1 MRTRIFITMIVL
13 LVFALP
19 VPLHSTHAQDTA
31 NALSGQIVYTGT
43 DGNLYVLRDEMT
55 AALQITTDAQPG
67 QRHLSPRWSPDG
79 SLLAYCQE
87 SADQPALTKLI
98 FMRTGEWQPFTL
110 AEDVYCAEFP
120 LGGLDWTPDGR
131 AITYARNFLYNSEPG
146 LYPWS
151 IYHGIWTV
159 DILSGEKQ
167 ELLAPG
173 ANPLIMPVWS
183 PDQALMR
190 FYEIVFFEGAGVL
203 QTWDSETGQRM
214 NWLNSAKEVYP
225 GYASWAPDGSFLVF
239 DVASYAGFP
248 GGGLYISAPDG
259 SNVQKLFSDPL
270 YAASHPIW
278 SPKDNWIAFT
288 STNFSSNSVLSSSL
302 LVLQTNGQNLQI
314 IQQSENELMPVV
326 WSPEGSE
333 LLYGDNIDGQVD
345 LYRINPSTGANTL
358 VGQAADWNADWSL
371 LPPPH
376 QFNPESAEFMTIE
389 DFPASASVML
399 YVGSGYQLMLGDPS
413 TGREEPLTESMRV
426 AGFYPSP
433 TGQRLVYGSTLLLLT
448 FMPTG
453 QVEVQRVALP
463 SLPLDGELNWSPD
476 EGHLALKDENGEVW
490 MVDLSGNA
498 LPIPGAD
505 SLPAW
510 NTDASWVAYCDENS
524 TLYVIGPDVPQKA
537 IAQKTACQPSWSVA
551 GNWLAYTELDSTA
564 ETPNRVVLYDA
575 DKDSSHALV
584 EGAVLDSWSPDGR
597 LVAVRK
603 ENLPGYGANAYTVIV
618 VDPAGENQIAVG
630 NFQPSDTGHQGWAEL
645 TDVNIYGPYLIAPD
659 LESVSSLADGLFDIT
674 PSGARL
680 LKGIG
685 KQDLVTLAC
694 ARLSGGDQF
703 MLGTFYLTGVPV
715 DEKPGLWGWL
725 SPDGEWSAV
734 YNYQAAGDIHQLKH
748 CARAEQISLPA
759 GSTPV
764 DKAFS
769 PDSRWHLTS
778 LTNSEGNGE
787 LLLHDLS
794 AGDELSIPAVPN
806 PQVVWLQDLVL
817 PPPETYTMTGQVS
830 IPNDGPVA
838 GVEILVNGRSLTQTD
853 EAGEYSVGGLEAGEY
868 TLQPRRADYTFSPDK
883 SPVRVPHSAMRIDF
897 YAVPI
902 PVAEPAAEVVI
913 QAEAAPTAVPGGEVL
928 VDSWDALAREDPTLL
943 LGGLLLICLPIALVI
958 LVILLIRWLRRRREA
973 LAEVEPEI
981 EEEPE
986 IKALPMSADAEAEVL
1001 MREGVALAKRGKNK
1015 EAFKVLRK
1023 VVKLTPSNPSAWLW
1037 LGLTAARTG
1046 DSRSAERCFQ
1056 RAKQLGHPKADQAL
1070 EWLGSGS

>member
-1 MRTRIFITMIVL
+1 MRTRVFITMIVL
-13 LVFALP
+13 LVFVLP
-19 VPLHSTHAQDTA
+19 APLQGTHAQEEP
-31 NALSGQIVYTGT
+31 NALSGQIVYTAT
-43 DGNLYVLRDEMT
+43 DGNLYVLRDEMAT
-55 AALQITTDAQPG
+55 ALQITTDAQPG
-67 QRHLSPRWSPDG
+67 QRYLSPRWSPDG

-87 SADQPALTKLI
+87 NANQPPLTKLI
-98 FMRTGEWQPFTL
+98 FMRTGEWQPFAL

-131 AITYARNFLYNSEPG
+131 KITYTRNFEYNPEPG

-151 IYHGIWTV
+151 VYQGIWTV

-167 ELLAPG
+167 ELLPPG
-173 ANPLIMPVWS
+173 GPNPLIMPLWS
-183 PDQALMR
+183 PDQVLMR

-225 GYASWAPDGSFLVF
+225 GYASWAPDGAFMVF

-259 SNVQKLFSDPL
+259 SNIQKLFSDPL

-278 SPKDNWIAFT
+278 SPKDNWVAFT
-288 STNFSSNSVLSSSL
+288 STNFSTNSVLSSSL
-302 LVLQTNGQNLQI
+302 LVIQTNGQNLQI
-314 IQQSENELMPVV
+314 IQQSEHELMPVV

-333 LLYGDNIDGQVD
+333 LLYGDKIDGGID
-345 LYRINPSTGANTL
+345 LYRINPSTGANAL
-358 VGQAADWNADWSL
+358 VGQAADWNADWSA

-389 DFPASASVML
+389 DFPASSSVML
-399 YVGSGYQLMLGDPS
+399 YVGPGYQLMLGDPS

-433 TGQRLVYGSTLLLLT
+433 SGQRVVYGSTLLLLEFT
-448 FMPTG
+448 PTG
-453 QVEVQRVALP
+453 QVEARRVALP
-463 SLPLDGELNWSPD
+463 SLPLDGELTWSPD

-498 LPIPGAD
+498 LPIPDANG
-505 SLPAW
+505 LPAW
-510 NTDASWVAYCDENS
+510 NADGSWVAYCDENS
-524 TLYVIGPDVPQKA
+524 TLFVIGPDVPPKA
-537 IAQKTACQPSWSVA
+537 IAQETDCQPSWSAA
-551 GNWLAYTELDSTA
+551 GNWLAYTELESA
-564 ETPNRVVLYDA
+564 SEGPNRVVLYDA
-575 DKDSSHALV
+575 EQDSARALV
-584 EGAVLDSWSPDGR
+584 EGAALDSWSPDGR

-603 ENLPGYGANAYTVIV
+603 DNSPGYGANAYTIIV

-630 NFQPSDTGHQGWAEL
+630 NFQPSDTGHQGWANL
-645 TDVNIYGPYLIAPD
+645 PDVYIYGPYLIAPD
-659 LESVSSLADGLFDIT
+659 LGSVSALADSLFAIT

-694 ARLSGGDQF
+694 ARLSGGDQS

-715 DEKPGLWGWL
+715 EEKPGLWGWL
-725 SPDGEWSAV
+725 SPDGEWTAL
-734 YNYQAAGDIHQLKH
+734 YNYQAAGDIHQLEH
-748 CARAEQISLPA
+748 CERAEQISLPP
-759 GSTPV
+759 GSTPLEQ
-764 DKAFS
+764 AFS

-787 LLLHDLS
+787 LLLNDLT
-794 AGDELSIPAVPN
+794 AGDALSLPAVPN
-806 PQVVWLQDLVL
+806 PQAVWLQDLVL

-838 GVEILVNGRSLTQTD
+838 GVEILVNGQARAQTN
-853 EAGEYSVGGLEAGEY
+853 EAGEYSVGGLEAGDY
-868 TLQPRRADYTFSPDK
+868 NLQPRLRDYTFSPAK
-883 SPVRVPHSAMRIDF
+883 SPVRVPHSAMRVDF

-902 PVAEPAAEVVI
+902 PVDEPAAEVVY
-913 QAEAAPTAVPGGEVL
+913 QTTPTPGVSGEVL
-928 VDSWDALAREDPTLL
+928 VDSWDALVREDPTML
-943 LGGLLLICLPIALVI
+943 LGGLLLICLPVALVI
-958 LVILLIRWLRRRREA
+958 LVILLIRRLRRRSKS
-973 LAEVEPEI
+973 LAEPEPEV
-981 EEEPE
+981 EEVLE
-986 IKALPMSADAEAEVL
+986 IKALPMSADAEAETL
-1001 MREGVALAKRGKNK
+1001 MREGVGLAKQGKNK

-1023 VVKLTPSNPSAWLW
+1023 VVKLTPGNPSAWLW

-1046 DSRSAERCFQ
+1046 DRRSAERCFQ